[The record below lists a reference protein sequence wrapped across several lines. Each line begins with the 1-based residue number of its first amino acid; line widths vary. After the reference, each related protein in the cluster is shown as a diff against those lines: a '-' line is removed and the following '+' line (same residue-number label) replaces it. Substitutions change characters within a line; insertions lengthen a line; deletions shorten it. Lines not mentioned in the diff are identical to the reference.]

1 VQQHVE
7 APVTLPLAELL
18 EPILDDAMFEAN
30 QNGKQLRLPSLPAE
44 SLTMWPELLA
54 RALEIPA
61 QRPQVCPRVHQG
73 GLVSGGT
80 GMGDDHPG

>member
-1 VQQHVE
+1 M
-7 APVTLPLAELL
+7 TLPLAELL

-54 RALEIPA
+54 RALENPLRNAPSMPA
-61 QRPQVCPRVHQG
+61 SSSRWT
-73 GLVSGGT
+73 GT
-80 GMGDDHPG
+80 GRDGNG